1 MENDK
6 SVYDALKLKNWL
18 RSVNEKEG
26 RVERVLKYLFLKMD
40 AVQQK

>member
-6 SVYDALKLKNWL
+6 SVYDALKFKNWM

-26 RVERVLKYLFLKMD
+26 RVERILKDLFLKMD
-40 AVQQK
+40 VVQQK